1 MSFLFPDGF
10 DVACC
15 TRAILAVTNDS
26 VNERNIRIQ
35 QMNYQQTYPFL
46 YSVNWLCEVD
56 YPNDHQKNILT
67 SAYCRGTSTNPQDL
81 PTTERVQTLALY
93 WFVINVKTLGDRE
106 SVPYIPRIR
115 IKFRRPYYG
124 QSYQLLRT
132 QFPSRLAY
140 AVAINKAL
148 GQELQRVV
156 CDFRISPF
164 AAGMRT

>member
-15 TRAILAVTNDS
+15 TRAILAVINDS

-35 QMNYQQTYPFL
+35 QMNHQQTYPL

-93 WFVINVKTLGDRE
+93 
-106 SVPYIPRIR
+106 
-115 IKFRRPYYG
+115 
-124 QSYQLLRT
+124 
-132 QFPSRLAY
+132 
-140 AVAINKAL
+140 
-148 GQELQRVV
+148 
-156 CDFRISPF
+156 
-164 AAGMRT
+164 